1 MLLNIMRRWK
11 NKDLLLIPEFDPM
24 TLEQV
29 VDYYEVDPQWFYAK
43 NTDKLEFKTYPE
55 MDSWCGNEPL
65 RNRSIL

>member
-29 VDYYEVDPQWFYAK
+29 VDYYEVDPQ
-43 NTDKLEFKTYPE
+43 
-55 MDSWCGNEPL
+55 
-65 RNRSIL
+65 